1 MKYRRLTFHSLGVP
15 ITTILKGKDITN
27 AQKII
32 KWREKLPPGTEY
44 KVQTLLKETE
54 LSDKQFQKVKS
65 NNEIV
70 AKIFENDRTDKKG
83 YYRVS

>member
-1 MKYRRLTFHSLGVP
+1 M
-15 ITTILKGKDITN
+15 
-27 AQKII
+27 
-32 KWREKLPPGTEY
+32 
-44 KVQTLLKETE
+44 QTLLKETE